1 VTLAALRHVDAA
13 GTAVSSAA
21 PGNDAEADLLGAIG
35 RGDPDALGLLYDR
48 YGRLA
53 LAVAYRVLGDYH
65 AAEDAVQDAFLAVWR
80 RVDSFDRRRGAVRG
94 WLLTIVRNAAVDR
107 RRGRHAHSRQ
117 DAPLDDEA
125 FRLATE
131 DEATFAVVASSVEA
145 RRVREALAGLPAEQ
159 REAIELAYFGGLT
172 HQEIA
177 ERTGAALG
185 TVKGRLRLGLHKLR
199 AALADLIPPDASGPV
214 PSRLQSVPDE
224 PRKPGHDSALA
235 VAGRWFAPQSA
246 VRGGPALL
254 APAG

>member
-53 LAVAYRVLGDYH
+53 LAVAYRV
-65 AAEDAVQDAFLAVWR
+65 LAVWR

-235 VAGRWFAPQSA
+235 VAGRWFASQSA